1 MYFPLKTL
9 LFIVFL
15 VGRPLCFYGAA
26 HAHQLVGK
34 KHCNAFCS
42 CPHDQLVRDATDTK
56 MAAGW
61 EYDEY

>member
-1 MYFPLKTL
+1 V

-15 VGRPLCFYGAA
+15 AGRHLCFYGA
-26 HAHQLVGK
+26 LVGK

-42 CPHDQLVRDATDTK
+42 CPNAHQLMRGAIMETK

-61 EYDEY
+61 EYDE